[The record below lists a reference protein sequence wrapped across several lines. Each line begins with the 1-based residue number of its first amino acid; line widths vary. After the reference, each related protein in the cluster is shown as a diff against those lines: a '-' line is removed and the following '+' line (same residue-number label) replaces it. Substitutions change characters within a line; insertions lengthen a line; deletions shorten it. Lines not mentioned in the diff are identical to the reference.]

1 MGEHQASSL
10 SIEDLDAQN
19 ACRNA
24 DSAGLGKVTA
34 LGCKLSKILA
44 LTNLHLSL
52 TSHAAFPKE
61 LVVPDENSLFDFDP
75 WKAECC
81 VVVGNRRRKG

>member
-1 MGEHQASSL
+1 MPRMPAGMLTQQAGVRSL
-10 SIEDLDAQN
+10 HGD
-19 ACRNA
+19 
-24 DSAGLGKVTA
+24 V
-34 LGCKLSKILA
+34 KILA

-81 VVVGNRRRKG
+81 VVVGNGRRKG